1 MPWSSSAFWCTSLR
15 LVLANDMSPKAC
27 EAMRRNVE
35 FNDVHAIPAEPTTE
49 HPNKGLVARGKGR
62 KKFQKLGVV
71 VNEGDAK

>member
-1 MPWSSSAFWCTSLR
+1 
-15 LVLANDMSPKAC
+15 MSPKAC

-35 FNDVHAIPAEPTTE
+35 FNDVQAIPAEPTTE